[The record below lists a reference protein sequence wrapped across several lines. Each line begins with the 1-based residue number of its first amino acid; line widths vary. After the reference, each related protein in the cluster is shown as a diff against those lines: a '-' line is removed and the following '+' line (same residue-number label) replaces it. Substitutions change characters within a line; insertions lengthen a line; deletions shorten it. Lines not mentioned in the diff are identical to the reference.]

1 MYVLHVL
8 APEVHQI
15 GETYV
20 RVPLGWRRGTPII
33 AACCLNYEEE
43 HPQLLVTIGT
53 G

>member
-1 MYVLHVL
+1 MYVLCVL
-8 APEVHQI
+8 DSEVHQI

-20 RVPLGWRRGTPII
+20 RVPLGRRRGTPII
-33 AACCLNYEEE
+33 AACCLSYGEE